1 MTYDFYI
8 KSKDDICD
16 AVEKFG
22 FVPLFKS
29 SVPCFSIEENVSP
42 RAWFYGN
49 EEGVWEWKGPVIRE
63 TGCAYGKF
71 FAGRPGFISRKWFY
85 DFANYRRNG
94 YDFDSR
100 YDDGLAPFT
109 DKTLFDLLNKN
120 APILSRGT

>member
-29 SVPCFSIEENVSP
+29 AVPGFSIEENVSP
-42 RAWFYGN
+42 RVWFYGN

-63 TGCAYGKF
+63 TCCA
-71 FAGRPGFISRKWFY
+71 
-85 DFANYRRNG
+85 
-94 YDFDSR
+94 
-100 YDDGLAPFT
+100 
-109 DKTLFDLLNKN
+109 TLEKIDASDRASKEKADLL
-120 APILSRGT
+120 